1 MPAALHEVHKHEDK
15 FAENA
20 AQAGAV
26 NEGAPSTTLL
36 TAMVISFGHDL
47 RPALP
52 FRHAEILTLIH
63 RPVGFQ

>member
-1 MPAALHEVHKHEDK
+1 MPAALHEIHKHEDK

-26 NEGAPSTTLL
+26 NEGTPST
-36 TAMVISFGHDL
+36 
-47 RPALP
+47 
-52 FRHAEILTLIH
+52 AEILTLIH